1 MQTRAARVLPTVAAL
16 LALGFTSACGGSAS
30 DGGDKPEQ
38 PEVSSA
44 PTSASAP
51 PAQDSESG
59 GSANALTRK
68 ELDKAAL
75 VTADVP
81 GYTVK
86 TPSADDISGA
96 GEEKAARAACQPIA
110 SVIGGVPQPEPSELI
125 YRQLLSTAT
134 DEAAQ
139 GLILFE
145 MLAAYERG
153 PAEQML
159 ADLRSA
165 MEECSG
171 GFTTTS
177 GGETTHYTAVKELSA
192 PAGAADDDA
201 VAYQVDGD
209 VEGEKV
215 PLLFTVVRSGSTVAV
230 FYSMNLMDSAKADV
244 PQSVVTAQLNKLT

>member
-1 MQTRAARVLPTVAAL
+1 
-16 LALGFTSACGGSAS
+16 
-30 DGGDKPEQ
+30 
-38 PEVSSA
+38 
-44 PTSASAP
+44 
-51 PAQDSESG
+51 
-59 GSANALTRK
+59 
-68 ELDKAAL
+68 
-75 VTADVP
+75 
-81 GYTVK
+81 
-86 TPSADDISGA
+86 
-96 GEEKAARAACQPIA
+96 
-110 SVIGGVPQPEPSELI
+110 
-125 YRQLLSTAT
+125 
-134 DEAAQ
+134 
-139 GLILFE
+139 
-145 MLAAYERG
+145 MLAAYGQE

-192 PAGAADDDA
+192 PAGAADDA

-215 PLLFTVVRSGSTVAV
+215 PLLFTVVRSGPTVAV